1 MTIEPAH
8 RINTVEEYYF
18 SSKLREIAGMRA
30 RGADVLNLGIGSP
43 DLPPHPSVIAT
54 LHEWALK
61 PDAHGYQSYQGRPE
75 LRTAMANWYR
85 LYFGVTL
92 DPEKE
97 ILPLLGSKEGI
108 MHISMAF
115 VNPGDRVLVPDPG
128 YPTYS
133 AATKLAGGIPETY
146 DLLPQ
151 NDWKPD
157 MQALE
162 KIAPGEIKLMWLN
175 YPHMPTGQPADL
187 KTMETLLEWARI
199 RNILL
204 VNDNPY
210 SFILNRQ
217 YLSLLSLDGAREQAI
232 ELNSMS
238 KAQNMAGWRVGMAI
252 SNPEF
257 INHIIRFKSNM
268 DSGMFLP
275 VQMAA
280 VKALELGQDWYDQLN
295 AIYSGRKDLAAAI
308 LRAAGC
314 ILQEGQQGLF
324 LWGRIPDGYENSY
337 NLSDHILQE
346 AHVFVTPG
354 GIFGNNGKKYLR
366 ISLCSKPE
374 VLQQGLD
381 RIQKLKL
388 TAA

>member
-1 MTIEPAH
+1 MTIKPAH

-30 RGADVLNLGIGSP
+30 GGADVLNLGIGSP

-54 LHEWALK
+54 LHEWALR
-61 PDAHGYQSYQGRPE
+61 PDAHGYQGYQGRPE
-75 LRTAMANWYR
+75 LRLAMANWYR
-85 LYFGVTL
+85 LYFGVSL

-97 ILPLLGSKEGI
+97 VLPLLGSKEGI

-115 VNPGDRVLVPDPG
+115 INPGDRVLVPDPG

-146 DLLPQ
+146 DLLPE
-151 NDWKPD
+151 NNWKPD
-157 MQALE
+157 MRALE
-162 KIAPGEIKLMWLN
+162 NIAPGEIKLMWLN
-175 YPHMPTGQPADL
+175 YPHMPTGQAADL
-187 KTMETLLEWARI
+187 KTMETLLNWARS

-210 SFILNRQ
+210 SFILNRN
-217 YLSLLSLDGAREQAI
+217 YLSILSLDGAREQSI

-295 AIYSGRKDLAAAI
+295 EIYSGRKDLAAAI
-308 LRAAGC
+308 LKAAGC
-314 ILQEGQQGLF
+314 TLQDNQQGLF
-324 LWGRIPDGYENSY
+324 LWGRIPDMYEDSY
-337 NLSDHILQE
+337 ALSDRILRQ
-346 AHVFVTPG
+346 AHVFITPG
-354 GIFGNNGKKYLR
+354 GIFGNNGNQYLR

-388 TAA
+388 QAS

>member
-1 MTIEPAH
+1 MTIKPAH

-18 SSKLREIAGMRA
+18 SSKLREIAVMRA
-30 RGADVLNLGIGSP
+30 GGSDVLNLGIGSP

-54 LHEWALK
+54 LHEWALR

-75 LRTAMANWYR
+75 LRLAMANWYR
-85 LYFGVTL
+85 LYFGVSL

-97 ILPLLGSKEGI
+97 VLPLLGSKEGI

-115 VNPGDRVLVPDPG
+115 INPGDRVLVPDPG

-146 DLLPQ
+146 DLLPE
-151 NDWKPD
+151 NNWKPD
-157 MQALE
+157 MRALE
-162 KIAPGEIKLMWLN
+162 NIAPGEIKLMWLN
-175 YPHMPTGQPADL
+175 YPHMPTGQAADL
-187 KTMETLLEWARI
+187 KTMETLLNWARS

-210 SFILNRQ
+210 SFILNRN
-217 YLSLLSLDGAREQAI
+217 YLSILALDGAREQSI

-295 AIYSGRKDLAAAI
+295 EIYSGRKDLAAAI
-308 LRAAGC
+308 LKAAGC
-314 ILQEGQQGLF
+314 TLQDNQQGLF
-324 LWGRIPDGYENSY
+324 LWGRIPDMYEDSY
-337 NLSDHILQE
+337 ALSDRILRQ
-346 AHVFVTPG
+346 AHVFITPG
-354 GIFGNNGKKYLR
+354 GIFGNNGNQYLR

-388 TAA
+388 QAS

>member
-1 MTIEPAH
+1 MTIKPAH

-30 RGADVLNLGIGSP
+30 GGADVLNLGIGSP

-54 LHEWALK
+54 LHEWALR
-61 PDAHGYQSYQGRPE
+61 PDAHGYQGYQGRPE
-75 LRTAMANWYR
+75 LRLAMANWYR
-85 LYFGVTL
+85 LYFGVSL

-97 ILPLLGSKEGI
+97 VLPLLGSKEGI

-115 VNPGDRVLVPDPG
+115 INPGDRVLVPDPG

-146 DLLPQ
+146 DLLPE
-151 NDWKPD
+151 NNWKPD
-157 MQALE
+157 MRALE
-162 KIAPGEIKLMWLN
+162 NIAPGEIKLMWLN
-175 YPHMPTGQPADL
+175 YPHMPTGQAADL
-187 KTMETLLEWARI
+187 KTMETLLNWARS

-210 SFILNRQ
+210 SFILNRN
-217 YLSLLSLDGAREQAI
+217 YLSILSLDGAREQSI

-295 AIYSGRKDLAAAI
+295 EIYTGRKDLAAAI
-308 LRAAGC
+308 LKAAGC
-314 ILQEGQQGLF
+314 TLQDNQQGLF
-324 LWGRIPDGYENSY
+324 LWGRIPDKYEDSY
-337 NLSDHILQE
+337 ALSDRILRQ
-346 AHVFVTPG
+346 AHVFITPG
-354 GIFGNNGKKYLR
+354 GIFGNNGNQYLR

-388 TAA
+388 QAS